1 MYDGVTRM
9 IFGSKSRI
17 SCTCFS
23 VCPPDIGTTMQ
34 PSRSAP

>member
-1 MYDGVTRM
+1 MMMSGW
-9 IFGSKSRI
+9 KSTI

-23 VCPPDIGTTMQ
+23 VCPPDIGMTMQ

>member
-1 MYDGVTRM
+1 MMMSGR
-9 IFGSKSRI
+9 KSLI

-23 VCPPDIGTTMQ
+23 VCPPDMGTTVQ

>member
-1 MYDGVTRM
+1 MMTSGA
-9 IFGSKSRI
+9 KSRI

-23 VCPPDIGTTMQ
+23 VCPPDIGITVQ